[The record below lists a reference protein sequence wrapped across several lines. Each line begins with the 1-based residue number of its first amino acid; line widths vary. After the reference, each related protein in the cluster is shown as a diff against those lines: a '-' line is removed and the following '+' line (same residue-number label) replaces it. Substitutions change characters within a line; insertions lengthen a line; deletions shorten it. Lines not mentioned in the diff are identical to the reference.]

1 MHSEV
6 FETSAEGLWKMFDSP
21 AIRDYQYPPLL
32 SPFPIIPN
40 IVVCLYGDA
49 PKHAYGVCDFSLAC
63 SIGTASEGQN
73 ASNINVTLRQSTGTW
88 TLTVTIS

>member
-21 AIRDYQYPPLL
+21 AIRDYQYSPLL
-32 SPFPIIPN
+32 SPFPN
-40 IVVCLYGDA
+40 IVVFLYGDA

-73 ASNINVTLRQSTGTW
+73 ASNVNVILRE
-88 TLTVTIS
+88 